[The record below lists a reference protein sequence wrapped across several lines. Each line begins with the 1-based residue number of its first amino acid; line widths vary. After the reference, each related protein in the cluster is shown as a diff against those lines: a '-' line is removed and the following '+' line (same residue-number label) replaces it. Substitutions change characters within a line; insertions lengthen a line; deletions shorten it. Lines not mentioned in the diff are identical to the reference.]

1 MNKSPRAYLFII
13 VLFLLAFNMCDCIAQ
28 STHYYR
34 LTKII
39 EKGKS
44 YTNTAGGQFITFRD
58 DYCFESDKYGTTVG
72 HGTLKYEEKYSA
84 DLKTY
89 MGNSYFGN
97 VVFRFNT
104 EKSILNII
112 VPGGITYVY
121 KRSTPP
127 ANVTTCSLIKGKPS
141 GGSGGASPVN
151 NLGSGYTPPP
161 PPMNNGSGAMPSKT
175 LKTKEIRYKED
186 CPNCRGKGSIIQ
198 NTYPATFGT
207 NLPDV
212 WCSEC
217 GRYFSADTGHT
228 HRQCNH
234 CRGTGKVEKVRYENV
249 YE

>member
-1 MNKSPRAYLFII
+1 MSRHYFPFLII
-13 VLFLLAFNMCDCIAQ
+13 ILLSGFVNIYDAIAQ
-28 STHYYR
+28 STYYYK

-39 EKGKS
+39 EKEET

-72 HGTLKYEEKYSA
+72 HGTLKYEAKYSSN
-84 DLKTY
+84 LKTY
-89 MGNSYFGN
+89 IGNSYFGN
-97 VVFRFNT
+97 VVFRFNY
-104 EKSILNII
+104 ERSILNII
-112 VPGGITYVY
+112 VPGGLTYVY

-127 ANVTTCSLIKGKPS
+127 ANVTTCSLIKGKSS
-141 GGSGGASPVN
+141 GGSSVTPPVN
-151 NLGSGYTPPP
+151 NTGSGYTPPP
-161 PPMNNGSGAMPSKT
+161 PHMNNGSGTVPSKT

-217 GRYFSADTGHT
+217 GRYFSADIGHT

>member
-1 MNKSPRAYLFII
+1 MSRCISL
-13 VLFLLAFNMCDCIAQ
+13 VTFLCILSVSLTAQ
-28 STHYYR
+28 ETYFFKLSRTVDPDKR
-34 LTKII
+34 
-39 EKGKS
+39 S
-44 YTNTAGGQFITFRD
+44 NTNVSGGQFITFID
-58 DYCFESDKYGTTVG
+58 NICYESDKKGMGVG
-72 HGTLKYEEKYSA
+72 HGSLIMNKYYSSN
-84 DLKTY
+84 TFYVY
-89 MGNSYFGN
+89 MGESYWGNKASFKFNSDKSVLN
-97 VVFRFNT
+97 V
-104 EKSILNII
+104 ILDDGT
-112 VPGGITYVY
+112 VYVY

-127 ANVTTCSLIKGKPS
+127 ANVTTCSLIRGKSS
-141 GGSGGASPVN
+141 GDSGIASPVN
-151 NLGSGYTPPP
+151 NSGSGYTPPP
-161 PPMNNGSGAMPSKT
+161 PPMNNGAGSIPSKT

-217 GRYFSADTGHT
+217 GRYFSADVGHT

>member
-1 MNKSPRAYLFII
+1 MLI
-13 VLFLLAFNMCDCIAQ
+13 LFLWQFSISLTAQ
-28 STHYYR
+28 DTYFYKLSRTVDSA
-34 LTKII
+34 K
-39 EKGKS
+39 KS
-44 YTNTAGGQFITFRD
+44 DTNVTGGQFITFID
-58 DYCFESDKYGTTVG
+58 NICYESDRKGMGVG
-72 HGTLKYEEKYSA
+72 HGSLTLNKSYSSN
-84 DLKTY
+84 TFSVY
-89 MGNSYFGN
+89 MGKSYWGNKASFKFNSDKSVLN
-97 VVFRFNT
+97 V
-104 EKSILNII
+104 ILDDGT
-112 VPGGITYVY
+112 VYVY

-127 ANVTTCSLIKGKPS
+127 ANVTTCSLIKGKTS
-141 GGSGGASPVN
+141 SGGAPPANNPVPA
-151 NLGSGYTPPP
+151 YTPHPP
-161 PPMNNGSGAMPSKT
+161 INNGSGSVPSKT

-217 GRYFSADTGHT
+217 GRYFSADVGHT

>member
-1 MNKSPRAYLFII
+1 MSRCISL
-13 VLFLLAFNMCDCIAQ
+13 VTFLCILSVSLTAQ
-28 STHYYR
+28 ETYFFKLSRTVDPDKR
-34 LTKII
+34 
-39 EKGKS
+39 S
-44 YTNTAGGQFITFRD
+44 NTNVSGGQFITFID
-58 DYCFESDKYGTTVG
+58 NICYESDKKGMGVG
-72 HGTLKYEEKYSA
+72 HGSLTLNKSYSSN
-84 DLKTY
+84 TFSVY
-89 MGNSYFGN
+89 MGKSYWGDKASFKFNSDKSVLN
-97 VVFRFNT
+97 V
-104 EKSILNII
+104 ILDDGTI
-112 VPGGITYVY
+112 YVY

-127 ANVTTCSLIKGKPS
+127 ANVTTCSLIKGKSS
-141 GGSGGASPVN
+141 GGSSVSPPVN
-151 NLGSGYTPPP
+151 NSGPGYTPPP
-161 PPMNNGSGAMPSKT
+161 PMNSGSGTVPSKT

-217 GRYFSADTGHT
+217 GRYFSADMGHT

>member
-1 MNKSPRAYLFII
+1 MSRKHIMLI
-13 VLFLLAFNMCDCIAQ
+13 LFLWQFSISLTAQ
-28 STHYYR
+28 DTYFYKLSRTVDSA
-34 LTKII
+34 K
-39 EKGKS
+39 KS
-44 YTNTAGGQFITFRD
+44 DTNVTGGQFITFID
-58 DYCFESDKYGTTVG
+58 NICYESDRKGMGVG
-72 HGTLKYEEKYSA
+72 HGSLTLNKSYSSN
-84 DLKTY
+84 TFSVY
-89 MGNSYFGN
+89 MGKSYWGNKASFKFNSDKSVLN
-97 VVFRFNT
+97 V
-104 EKSILNII
+104 ILDDGT
-112 VPGGITYVY
+112 VYVY

-127 ANVTTCSLIKGKPS
+127 ANVTTCSLIKGKTS
-141 GGSGGASPVN
+141 SGGAPPANNPVPA
-151 NLGSGYTPPP
+151 YTPHPP
-161 PPMNNGSGAMPSKT
+161 INNGSGSVPSKT

-217 GRYFSADTGHT
+217 GRYFSADVGHT

>member
-1 MNKSPRAYLFII
+1 MSRCISL
-13 VLFLLAFNMCDCIAQ
+13 VTFLCILSVSLTAQ
-28 STHYYR
+28 ETYFFKLSRTVDPDKR
-34 LTKII
+34 
-39 EKGKS
+39 S
-44 YTNTAGGQFITFRD
+44 NTNVSGGQFITFID
-58 DYCFESDKYGTTVG
+58 NICYESDKKGMGVG
-72 HGTLKYEEKYSA
+72 HGSLTLNKSYSSNIFSV
-84 DLKTY
+84 Y
-89 MGNSYFGN
+89 MGKSYWGDKASFKFNSDKSVLN
-97 VVFRFNT
+97 V
-104 EKSILNII
+104 ILDNGT
-112 VPGGITYVY
+112 VYVY

-127 ANVTTCSLIKGKPS
+127 ANVTTCSLIKGKSS
-141 GGSGGASPVN
+141 GGNNVAPPINNSGPA
-151 NLGSGYTPPP
+151 YTPPP
-161 PPMNNGSGAMPSKT
+161 PHMNNVSGTVPSKT

-217 GRYFSADTGHT
+217 GRYFSADVGHT

>member
-1 MNKSPRAYLFII
+1 MIRNIICILICLVLNLGSLF
-13 VLFLLAFNMCDCIAQ
+13 AQ
-28 STHYYR
+28 DTYYYK
-34 LTKII
+34 LTKTVDPS
-39 EKGKS
+39 KNAS
-44 YTNTAGGQFITFRD
+44 ASVSGGQFITFID
-58 DYCFESDKYGTTVG
+58 NICYESDKKGMGVG
-72 HGTLKYEEKYSA
+72 HGSLTLNKSYSSN
-84 DLKTY
+84 TFSVY
-89 MGNSYFGN
+89 MGKSYWGDKASFKFNSDKSVLN
-97 VVFRFNT
+97 V
-104 EKSILNII
+104 ILDDGT
-112 VPGGITYVY
+112 VYVY

-127 ANVTTCSLIKGKPS
+127 ANVTTCSLIKGKSS
-141 GGSGGASPVN
+141 GGSSVSPPVN
-151 NLGSGYTPPP
+151 NSGPGYTPPP
-161 PPMNNGSGAMPSKT
+161 PMNSGSGTVPSKT

-217 GRYFSADTGHT
+217 GRYFSADVGHT

>member
-1 MNKSPRAYLFII
+1 MSRCISL
-13 VLFLLAFNMCDCIAQ
+13 VTFLCILSVSLTAQ
-28 STHYYR
+28 ETYFFKLSRTVDPDKR
-34 LTKII
+34 
-39 EKGKS
+39 S
-44 YTNTAGGQFITFRD
+44 NTNVSGGQFITFID
-58 DYCFESDKYGTTVG
+58 NICYESDKKGMGVG
-72 HGTLKYEEKYSA
+72 HGSLTLNKSYSSN
-84 DLKTY
+84 TFSVY
-89 MGNSYFGN
+89 MGKSYWGDKASFKFNSDKSVLN
-97 VVFRFNT
+97 V
-104 EKSILNII
+104 ILDNGT
-112 VPGGITYVY
+112 VYVY

-127 ANVTTCSLIKGKPS
+127 ANVTTCSLIKGKSS
-141 GGSGGASPVN
+141 GGNNVAPPINNSGP
-151 NLGSGYTPPP
+151 GYTPPP
-161 PPMNNGSGAMPSKT
+161 PHMNNVSGTVPSKT

-217 GRYFSADTGHT
+217 CRYFSADVGHT

>member
-1 MNKSPRAYLFII
+1 MIKITICILMSLALSVGHLF
-13 VLFLLAFNMCDCIAQ
+13 AQ
-28 STHYYR
+28 DTYYYK
-34 LTKII
+34 LTKTVDAH
-39 EKGKS
+39 KNVS
-44 YTNTAGGQFITFRD
+44 TNVSGGQFITFVD
-58 DYCFESDKYGTTVG
+58 VLCFESDKRGNGVG
-72 HGTLKYEEKYSA
+72 HGSLTLNKSYSSSSYSV
-84 DLKTY
+84 Y
-89 MGNSYFGN
+89 MGKSYWGIKTSFKFNSDKSVLN
-97 VVFRFNT
+97 V
-104 EKSILNII
+104 ILDDGT
-112 VPGGITYVY
+112 VYVY

-127 ANVTTCSLIKGKPS
+127 ANVTTCSLIKGKSS
-141 GGSGGASPVN
+141 GGSSVAPPVKN
-151 NLGSGYTPPP
+151 SGPGYTPPP
-161 PPMNNGSGAMPSKT
+161 PHMNNGSSAVPSKT

-217 GRYFSADTGHT
+217 GRYFSADVGHT

>member
-1 MNKSPRAYLFII
+1 
-13 VLFLLAFNMCDCIAQ
+13 MCDCIAQ

-186 CPNCRGKGSIIQ
+186 CPICKGKKTIVQ

-217 GRYFSADTGHT
+217 GRYFSADVGHT

>member
-1 MNKSPRAYLFII
+1 MSRCISL
-13 VLFLLAFNMCDCIAQ
+13 VTFLCILSVSLTAQ
-28 STHYYR
+28 ETYFFKLSRTVDPDKR
-34 LTKII
+34 
-39 EKGKS
+39 S
-44 YTNTAGGQFITFRD
+44 NTNVSGGQFITFID
-58 DYCFESDKYGTTVG
+58 NICYESDKKGMGVG
-72 HGTLKYEEKYSA
+72 HGSLTLNKSYSSN
-84 DLKTY
+84 TFSVY
-89 MGNSYFGN
+89 MGKSYWGDKASFKFNSDKSVLN
-97 VVFRFNT
+97 V
-104 EKSILNII
+104 ILDDGTI
-112 VPGGITYVY
+112 YVY

-127 ANVTTCSLIKGKPS
+127 ANVTTCSLIKGKSS
-141 GGSGGASPVN
+141 GGSSVSPPVN
-151 NLGSGYTPPP
+151 NSGPGYTPPP
-161 PPMNNGSGAMPSKT
+161 PMNSGSGTVPSKT

-217 GRYFSADTGHT
+217 GRYFSADIGHT

>member
-1 MNKSPRAYLFII
+1 MSRKYILLI
-13 VLFLLAFNMCDCIAQ
+13 LFLWQFNISLTAQ
-28 STHYYR
+28 DTYFYKLSRTVDSA
-34 LTKII
+34 KM
-39 EKGKS
+39 S
-44 YTNTAGGQFITFRD
+44 DTNVSGGQFITFID
-58 DYCFESDKYGTTVG
+58 NICYESDKKGMGVG
-72 HGTLKYEEKYSA
+72 HGSLTLNKSYSSS
-84 DLKTY
+84 TFSVY
-89 MGNSYFGN
+89 MGKSYWGDKASFKFNSDKSVLN
-97 VVFRFNT
+97 V
-104 EKSILNII
+104 ILDDGY
-112 VPGGITYVY
+112 VYVY

-127 ANVTTCSLIKGKPS
+127 ANVTTCSLIKGKTSS
-141 GGSGGASPVN
+141 GGSVAPPVN
-151 NLGSGYTPPP
+151 NSSPGYTLPPP
-161 PPMNNGSGAMPSKT
+161 HMNNGSGSVPSKT

-217 GRYFSADTGHT
+217 GRYFSADVGHT

>member
-1 MNKSPRAYLFII
+1 MSRCISL
-13 VLFLLAFNMCDCIAQ
+13 VTFLCILSVSLTAQ
-28 STHYYR
+28 ETYFFKLSRTVDPDKR
-34 LTKII
+34 
-39 EKGKS
+39 S
-44 YTNTAGGQFITFRD
+44 NTNVSGGQFITFID
-58 DYCFESDKYGTTVG
+58 NICYESDKKGMGVG
-72 HGTLKYEEKYSA
+72 HGSLTLNKSYSSSSFSV
-84 DLKTY
+84 Y
-89 MGNSYFGN
+89 MGKSYWGDNASFKFNS
-97 VVFRFNT
+97 
-104 EKSILNII
+104 EKSVLNII
-112 VPGGITYVY
+112 LDDGTVYVY

-127 ANVTTCSLIKGKPS
+127 ANVTTCSLIKGKSSS
-141 GGSGGASPVN
+141 GSSVA
-151 NLGSGYTPPP
+151 
-161 PPMNNGSGAMPSKT
+161 PPMNNSGPGYTPHPPINSGSSTVPSKT

-217 GRYFSADTGHT
+217 GRYFSADVGHT